1 MKNLDFKKIK
11 ADYELNGVTVIRD
24 IIDKK
29 WIYSMQTAIDSI
41 LKNPGLAS
49 IEYTPQN
56 NNGRYYGDF
65 FIWRRNNTFK
75 SFAFDS
81 NLPELAAKLLDSTK
95 INFFYDQLLVKEP
108 NTEEKTPWHH
118 DLPYWPLSGE
128 KIISFWVGFDEVSH
142 DTGTVKYIKGSH
154 KWNKFYAP
162 ASFGKNSGYNNLYKK
177 MGLDEIPDIDSNIE
191 NYEVL
196 SWNLNP
202 GDIIVHHPLIL
213 HGSSGNKS
221 SKTRRRGL
229 ALRYIG
235 DDVTW
240 DDRPGTF
247 IKNKKIQDILPS
259 LSLKKGDSLT
269 GDVFPLI
276 WSEN

>member
-1 MKNLDFKKIK
+1 MKKLDFKKIK

-24 IIDKK
+24 VIDKK
-29 WIYSMQTAIDSI
+29 WIHSMQTAIDSI
-41 LKNPGLAS
+41 LNNPGLAS

-65 FIWRRNNTFK
+65 FIWRRNSTFK

-81 NLPELAAKLLDSTK
+81 NLPELAAKLIDSSK

-118 DLPYWPLSGE
+118 DLPYWPLSGK

-191 NYEVL
+191 NYEIL
-196 SWNLNP
+196 SWDLKP
-202 GDIIVHHPLIL
+202 GDIIVHHPLTL
-213 HGSSGNKS
+213 HGSSGNVSPKI
-221 SKTRRRGL
+221 RRRGL

-247 IKNKKIQDILPS
+247 ITNNKIQEILPP
-259 LSLKKGDSLT
+259 LSFQKGDSLT
-269 GDVFPLI
+269 GEVFPLI
-276 WSEN
+276 WSNN

>member
-1 MKNLDFKKIK
+1 MKKINLKKIK
-11 ADYELNGVTVIRD
+11 ADYELNGVTVIRN
-24 IIDKK
+24 IIDEK
-29 WIYSMQTAIDSI
+29 WINSMRSAIDSI
-41 LKNPGLAS
+41 LNNPGLAS

-65 FIWRRNNTFK
+65 FIWRRNSTFK

-81 NLPELAAKLLDSTK
+81 NLPELAAKLLDSSE

-118 DLPYWPLSGE
+118 DLPYWPLSGK

-191 NYEVL
+191 NYEIL
-196 SWNLNP
+196 SWDLKP
-202 GDIIVHHPLIL
+202 GDIIVHHPLTL
-213 HGSSGNKS
+213 HGSSGNVSPKI
-221 SKTRRRGL
+221 RRRGL

-247 IKNKKIQDILPS
+247 ITNNKIQEILPP
-259 LSLKKGDSLT
+259 LSFQKGDALT

-276 WSEN
+276 WSNK

>member
-1 MKNLDFKKIK
+1 MKKINLKKIK
-11 ADYELNGVTVIRD
+11 ADYELNGVTVIRN
-24 IIDKK
+24 IIDEK
-29 WIYSMQTAIDSI
+29 WINSMRSAIDSI
-41 LKNPGLAS
+41 LNNPGLAS

-65 FIWRRNNTFK
+65 FIWRRNSTFK

-81 NLPELAAKLLDSTK
+81 NLPELAAKLVDSSK

-118 DLPYWPLSGE
+118 DLPYWPLSGK

-191 NYEVL
+191 NYEIL
-196 SWNLNP
+196 SWNLKP
-202 GDIIVHHPLIL
+202 GDIIVHHPLTL
-213 HGSSGNKS
+213 HGSSGNAS
-221 SKTRRRGL
+221 SQIRRRGL

-247 IKNKKIQDILPS
+247 ITNNKIQKILPP
-259 LSLKKGDSLT
+259 LSFQKGDALT

-276 WSEN
+276 WSNK

>member
-1 MKNLDFKKIK
+1 MKKLDLKKIK

-24 IIDKK
+24 VIDKK
-29 WIYSMQTAIDSI
+29 WIHIMQTAIDSI

-65 FIWRRNNTFK
+65 FIWRRNSTFK

-81 NLPELAAKLLDSTK
+81 NLPELAAKLLDSCK

-191 NYEVL
+191 NYEIL

-202 GDIIVHHPLIL
+202 GDMIVHHPLTL

-247 IKNKKIQDILPS
+247 ITNNKIQEILPP
-259 LSLKKGDSLT
+259 LSFQKGDSLT
-269 GDVFPLI
+269 GEVFPLI
-276 WSEN
+276 WSNN

>member
-1 MKNLDFKKIK
+1 MKKLDLKKIK

-24 IIDKK
+24 VIDKK
-29 WIYSMQTAIDSI
+29 WIHSMQTAIDSI
-41 LKNPGLAS
+41 LNNPSLAS

-95 INFFYDQLLVKEP
+95 LNFFYDQLLVKEP

-128 KIISFWVGFDEVSH
+128 KIISFSVGFDEVSH

-191 NYEVL
+191 NYEIL
-196 SWNLNP
+196 SWNLKP
-202 GDIIVHHPLIL
+202 GDIIVHHPLTL
-213 HGSSGNKS
+213 HGSSGNASPKI
-221 SKTRRRGL
+221 RRRGL

-247 IKNKKIQDILPS
+247 ITNNKIQEILPP
-259 LSLKKGDSLT
+259 LSFQKGDFLT

-276 WSEN
+276 WSNK